1 MTENLFI
8 PTKITTELAEEIGWH
23 IGDGSMNYY
32 NNHGTLKGI
41 YQLRGHIEDDREH
54 YEKII
59 KPLFKLIYDLDIS
72 LRKMPSTRV
81 YGFQIWSNKLIKFK
95 KDLGLPLGK
104 KLDIIIPKKVLTNN
118 ELKIAVIRGIFD
130 TDGGIQL
137 MKKNRKLYPIIY
149 ITTISED
156 LSKQLLNI
164 LNGLGLRTTSY
175 NWLSLNPNYNRQ
187 RAYKVLTRGEIMFH
201 KFMSIIKPANPKH
214 IRKYNLFKESFK

>member
-104 KLDIIIPKKVLTNN
+104 KLDMLSHLICFVHNV
-118 ELKIAVIRGIFD
+118 EA
-130 TDGGIQL
+130 
-137 MKKNRKLYPIIY
+137 
-149 ITTISED
+149 D
-156 LSKQLLNI
+156 LSAKIYYSVPISVNMIKYLGVYCLL
-164 LNGLGLRTTSY
+164 
-175 NWLSLNPNYNRQ
+175 
-187 RAYKVLTRGEIMFH
+187 
-201 KFMSIIKPANPKH
+201 
-214 IRKYNLFKESFK
+214 